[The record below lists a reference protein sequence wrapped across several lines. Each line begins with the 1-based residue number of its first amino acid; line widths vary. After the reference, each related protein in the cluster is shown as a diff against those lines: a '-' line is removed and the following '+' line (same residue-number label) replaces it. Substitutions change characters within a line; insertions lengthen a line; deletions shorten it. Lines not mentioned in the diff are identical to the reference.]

1 MKEQRGKKGLVDTVW
16 DFFAS
21 IRLAIFVFT
30 AIGVTSIAGTIIEQ
44 NAEPEKNLKLLSKL
58 FGPTYAPEIYRF
70 VVAVGLDNMYH
81 SWWFVALLF
90 LFVANLVVCTLERLP
105 SIVKIVKDP
114 IRPINEEQLHTLPI
128 KETLTVKRELNKV
141 ADSVAMILQKAGLK
155 HAQSREANTIQFY
168 AESGRYSR
176 LGVYV
181 THLSI
186 LLLFIGVV
194 IGLFKGFNGHLNLLE
209 GTTSSVA
216 YLPNGKEIPLGFE
229 IGCDDFDVSFY
240 EGTDTPKS
248 YKSILRVYENGKE
261 VLKKEIEV
269 NIPLRYKGTTFYQS
283 SYGFAPSPQSLFHFK
298 VRSKSNKEQEFKI
311 PFDDTFTIP
320 DSNVKVKIVDF
331 TPALGVDESGKL
343 FTYAE
348 SMNNPAV
355 LLEFY
360 EGGKIKNRQWV
371 LKRYPNTWVFP
382 EGTIEFVDLWGSQYT
397 GLQVRKD
404 PGVWIVY
411 LACLIMSIGLYM
423 SFFMSH
429 RQIWIVLTDKGKAT
443 EVKIGAWSNKYR
455 NSLELKIQKM
465 IEPLR

>member
-1 MKEQRGKKGLVDTVW
+1 MSQEKGRKGVVDTIW

-30 AIGVTSIAGTIIEQ
+30 AIGITSIAGTLIEQ
-44 NAEPEKNLKLLSKL
+44 NAEPEKNLNLLSRL
-58 FGPTYAPEIYRF
+58 FGPTYAPDIYRF
-70 VVAVGLDNMYH
+70 VDAVGLNSMYN
-81 SWWFVALLF
+81 SWWFVTLLF
-90 LFVANLVVCTLERLP
+90 LFVANLVVCTIERLP
-105 SIVKIVKDP
+105 SIVKIVKEP
-114 IRPINEEQLHTLPI
+114 IKPLSETQIDALPI
-128 KETLTVKRELNKV
+128 KESIIVSKGIDRV
-141 ADSVAMILQKAGLK
+141 AESVLQIMQKAGLK
-155 HAQSREANTIQFY
+155 PLQSREQNMVQFY
-168 AESGRYSR
+168 AETGRYSR

-194 IGLFKGFNGHLNLLE
+194 VGLFKGFNGHLNLLE

-229 IGCDDFDVSFY
+229 IRCDDFDVSFY

-248 YKSILRVYENGKE
+248 YKSLLTVYENGKE

-269 NIPLRYKGTTFYQS
+269 NTPLRYKGITFYQS

-298 VRSKSNKEQEFKI
+298 VRSKTNKEEEFKI
-311 PFDDTFTIP
+311 PFDETFTIP
-320 DSNVKVKIVDF
+320 ESNVKIKIVDF

-360 EGGKIKNRQWV
+360 EGNKVKNRQWV
-371 LKRYPNTWVFP
+371 LKRYPNTWVFA

-429 RQIWIVLTDKGKAT
+429 RQIWLVLTDKGKTT